1 MDVDNLVEFIV
12 EPIIDS
18 ESVTRQLKMRHME
31 EEQKKQR
38 RVQNILDG
46 EEYLR
51 RMPVA
56 SLFFEA
62 MAQLQLQDV
71 ALNLVPMMTQQ
82 TTSGK
87 TATQWISRPGDTS
100 TASGSVG

>member
-1 MDVDNLVEFIV
+1 
-12 EPIIDS
+12 
-18 ESVTRQLKMRHME
+18 
-31 EEQKKQR
+31 
-38 RVQNILDG
+38 
-46 EEYLR
+46 
-51 RMPVA
+51 MPVA

-87 TATQWISRPGDTS
+87 TAAQWISHPGDTL
-100 TASGSVG
+100 TGSGSVG